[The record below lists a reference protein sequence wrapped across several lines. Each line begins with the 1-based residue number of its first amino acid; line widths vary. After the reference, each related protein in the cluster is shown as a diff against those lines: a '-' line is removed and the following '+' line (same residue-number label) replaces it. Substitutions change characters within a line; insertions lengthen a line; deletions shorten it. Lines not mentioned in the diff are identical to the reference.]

1 MDSYNLGGPLRTDR
15 IIRGTPF
22 AADTFQEK
30 ICVVRCI
37 HAQDGKA
44 WISMSKKTHT
54 NPLSRRE
61 VEALRRNPYVAAVSS
76 TTVKF
81 TEEFKQIIY
90 EGKQRGVSVS
100 ETLRKNGIDPE
111 VLGPSRVEG
120 LSYSL
125 NKKAKRESSF
135 ADRRSENYRRPPKT
149 GEETVEQRIRQLE
162 NELAYTRQEVEF
174 LKKLQAANMEAQKQW
189 ESKHRQ
195 K

>member
-1 MDSYNLGGPLRTDR
+1 MDSSSLGMPYAADNG
-15 IIRGTPF
+15 IRGMPLGT
-22 AADTFQEK
+22 DSIQGR
-30 ICVVRCI
+30 IYVVRCI
-37 HAQDGKA
+37 HEEGGKA
-44 WISMSKKTHT
+44 WMQMSKKTHT

-61 VEALRRNPYVAAVSS
+61 IEMLRTNPNIVSVS
-76 TTVKF
+76 ANTVRF
-81 TEEFKQIIY
+81 TEEFKKLAY
-90 EGKQRGVSVS
+90 EEKQKGIPVS
-100 ETLRKNGIDPE
+100 ETMRRCGIDPE

-120 LSYSL
+120 FSYTL
-125 NKKAKRESSF
+125 NKKAKQAQDFS
-135 ADRRSENYRRPPKT
+135 DGRSENYRRPPKT

>member
-1 MDSYNLGGPLRTDR
+1 MH
-15 IIRGTPF
+15 
-22 AADTFQEK
+22 K
-30 ICVVRCI
+30 
-37 HAQDGKA
+37 DGKA
-44 WISMSKKTHT
+44 WIKMRKKTHT
-54 NPLSRRE
+54 NPLSKRE
-61 VEALRRNPYVAAVSS
+61 VETLRKNPYVSAVSS

-81 TEEFKQIIY
+81 TEEFKQLVY
-90 EGKQRGVSVS
+90 EGKKQGISVA
-100 ETLRKNGIDPE
+100 ETMRRNGIDPE

-135 ADRRSENYRRPPKT
+135 ADGRSENYRRPQKT
-149 GEETVEQRIRQLE
+149 GKETVDQRIRQLE